1 MNTRQ
6 RFWRKA
12 LASIVLYSL
21 ILGQT
26 MPSARAASTDISDVP
41 MAVKSTV
48 KANLLVTYDNSQSMD
63 AFMSGS
69 LVAGSDP
76 NTRSNIGRQVMRNA
90 ITSHRTAFNWG
101 LMTYG
106 MTGAPGLYS
115 TWAYYLGS
123 NTGMTFTGDC
133 VGYVA
138 GVPAGYPPTPGI
150 SASNGNRRCLAN
162 PQPFTPGGAFVTY
175 DQTGDDPNI
184 QDVLYDTGTYTTAW
198 ALTAGAGT
206 GYKFYSTHK
215 TTSGNSWTTADFSGD
230 PFGCG
235 NCILNFTP
243 TDAGYL
249 PSNPPITRQLY
260 LPRAWGYLSNIT
272 GYGNINEPVQ
282 PDATTHYNNLMA
294 LLANET
300 NGSTGEVKNGAV
312 FTPLKGTLDSS
323 KTYFS
328 TSYQS
333 KPSPIQYSCQKNF
346 LMMVTDGLPTGDITG
361 NLYSAANRT
370 NPCSTTTV
378 GNCTRDVSTATW
390 TYGVGTAIATWPDTP
405 TATTATWTFG
415 TAAKDAIASV
425 TALRTTTNATSA
437 TPYDIQTYV
446 AALGD
451 TVANANALAVM
462 NAMANAGGTGS
473 ALLATNASGFQDA
486 VDKIVNDI
494 YAKTGSAAAV
504 AVSNANVIA
513 GDNASYASSYNSGT
527 WTGDLIAYPVILSD
541 PDPAKVGTPDANN
554 PIWITG
560 CSTPNELIDAANP
573 VKGKKGCSAQ
583 KLLDLMTPAAR
594 KIASYTGTAG
604 TGQGIQFQP
613 TTATTTTK
621 LSVTQQTLL
630 NSPTPPGPSDGAAVV
645 AYLRGD
651 RSGETAGTYRSRAHL
666 LGDIINAEP
675 VVVRAPAANYGDT
688 GYSAFK
694 TANASR
700 TRIVFQGANDG
711 MLHAFNTVTGAE
723 EWAYVPNLVMAG
735 LNNLSRK
742 SGFAHK
748 FLIDGTPVS
757 NDVDFSATDGV
768 TGNPAAA
775 WHTIV
780 AGGLGKGGRG
790 YYALD
795 VTSTTAVDEAALA
808 GKVLWEF
815 PNSATS
821 AAVKPNIGYSFGR
834 PVIVKTKA
842 KGWVVLVASGYNNGT
857 NTGDSGGD
865 GQGYLFVLNAR
876 TGDLI
881 KAIGTGAGSVTD
893 PSGLA
898 HISGYV
904 ETADIDNTVDYV
916 YGGDLKGNV
925 WRFNLTATN
934 TNQWGVTRLAT
945 LVDSAG
951 NVQPVTTEPELARV
965 NIGGGV
971 YKRFVYVGTGL
982 YLGDT
987 DIPGSTGANAYAS
1000 QTQTMYGLVDDL
1012 STPTPAT
1019 SPVIDLQTTPPR
1031 TILRQQTF
1039 TVNADGSRTA
1049 SANAVAFLTQK
1060 GWYIDL
1066 PTAGERANT
1075 QPGLALGALVF
1086 TSNIPST
1093 DVCTPGGSSFFN
1105 VLDYKTG
1112 GFLTDSTQ
1120 PWSSLSLG
1128 GALASRAVLIKLPS
1142 GSVMG
1147 LARKSDAT
1155 TVSVQ
1160 VPLPPSSSD
1169 TKRKSWREL
1178 M

>member
-1 MNTRQ
+1 MNMRQ
-6 RFWRKA
+6 RFRRKTI
-12 LASIVLYSL
+12 ASVVIYSL

-26 MPSARAASTDISDVP
+26 IPSARAASTDISDIP

-48 KANLLVTYDNSQSMD
+48 KPNVQVILDNSQSMD
-63 AFMSGS
+63 AFMSGK
-69 LVAGSDP
+69 LVAGDDV
-76 NTRSNIGRQVMRNA
+76 NTRGNIGRQVMRDA
-90 ITSHRTAFNWG
+90 ITAYRNSFNWG

-106 MTGAPGLYS
+106 MTSSPGLYS

-123 NTGMTFTGDC
+123 STGMTFTDDC
-133 VGYVA
+133 VGYVS

-162 PQPFTPGGAFVTY
+162 PQPFSPGGAYVTY
-175 DQTGDDPNI
+175 DQTGDDANI

-198 ALTAGAGT
+198 ALTAGTGT

-215 TTSGNSWTTADFSGD
+215 TASGNSWTSADFSGD

-235 NCILNFTP
+235 NCTLNFTP

-260 LPRAWGYLSNIT
+260 LPRAWGYLSSIT
-272 GYGNINEPVQ
+272 GSGTIDEAVQ
-282 PDATTHYNNLMA
+282 ADSTAHYNNLMA
-294 LLANET
+294 KLANET
-300 NGSTGEVKNGAV
+300 SGSTSEVKNGAV
-312 FTPLKGTLDSS
+312 FTPLKGSLDST

-333 KPSPIQYSCQKNF
+333 KPSPIAYSCQKNF
-346 LMMVTDGLPTGDITG
+346 TMLITDGLPTGKTNG
-361 NLYSAANRT
+361 TLYSAADRT
-370 NPCSTTTV
+370 NTCTWSTSS
-378 GNCTRDVSTATW
+378 NSCTSGSFGVAAT
-390 TYGVGTAIATWPDTP
+390 
-405 TATTATWTFG
+405 
-415 TAAKDAIASV
+415 DAINSV
-425 TALRTTTNATSA
+425 TALRSTTNATNSS
-437 TPYDIQTYV
+437 PYDIQTYV
-446 AALGD
+446 VALGD
-451 TVANANALAVM
+451 TVANANAISVM
-462 NAMANAGGTGS
+462 NAMAYAGGTGS
-473 ALLATNASGFQDA
+473 AYLANDAASFRSAID
-486 VDKIVNDI
+486 IVAANI
-494 YAKTGSAAAV
+494 VAKTGSAAAV
-504 AVSNANVIA
+504 AVANANVIA

-527 WTGDLIAYPVILSD
+527 WTGDLAAYPVDLTTGQ
-541 PDPAKVGTPDANN
+541 PNTAT
-554 PIWITG
+554 PIWTAG
-560 CSTPNELIDAANP
+560 
-573 VKGKKGCSAQ
+573 SAQ
-583 KLLDLMTPAAR
+583 TQLDARTAASR
-594 KIASYTGTAG
+594 KIASYTGTTG
-604 TGQGIQFQP
+604 TGQGVQFQP
-613 TTATTTTK
+613 TTATTATK
-621 LSVTQQTLL
+621 LSAAQQTLL
-630 NSPTPPGPSDGAAVV
+630 NSPTTPPGPTDGAAVV

-651 RSGETAGTYRSRAHL
+651 RSGETAGTYRSRVHL

-675 VVVRAPAANYGDT
+675 VVVRAPATNYGDT

-694 TANASR
+694 TANAGR
-700 TRIVFQGANDG
+700 TRIVLQGANDG
-711 MLHAFNTVTGAE
+711 MLHAFNTATGAE

-735 LNNLSRK
+735 LNNFSRK
-742 SGFAHK
+742 SGFVHK
-748 FLIDGTPVS
+748 FLVDGTPVS
-757 NDVDFSATDGV
+757 SDVDFSNTSGV

-780 AGGLGKGGRG
+780 VGGLGKGGRG

-795 VTSTTAVDEAALA
+795 LTSTTAADEAALA

-821 AAVKPNIGYSFGR
+821 ATDKANIGYSFGR

-857 NTGDSGGD
+857 GDSGGD
-865 GQGYLFVLNAR
+865 GTGYLFVLNAR

-881 KAIGTGAGSVTD
+881 KAIGTGAGSATD

-904 ETADIDNTVDYV
+904 ETADVDNTVDYV

-925 WRFNLTATN
+925 WRFDLTSTN

-945 LVDSAG
+945 LVDSVG

-982 YLGDT
+982 YLGDS

-1012 STPTPAT
+1012 STPSPAT
-1019 SPVIDLQTTPPR
+1019 NPVINLQTTPPR
-1031 TILRQQTF
+1031 TMLSQQTLAI
-1039 TVNADGSRTA
+1039 NADGSRTA
-1049 SANAVAFLTQK
+1049 SANAMDFSTKK
-1060 GWYIDL
+1060 GWYMDL
-1066 PTAGERANT
+1066 PSTGERINT
-1075 QPGLALGALVF
+1075 HPGLALGALVF
-1086 TSNIPST
+1086 TSNIPSS
-1093 DVCTPGGSSFFN
+1093 DVCALGGKSFFN

-1112 GFLTDSTQ
+1112 GFLTNSTVT
-1120 PWSSLSLG
+1120 WSSLSLG
-1128 GALASRAVLIKLPS
+1128 DTLASRAVLLKLPS

-1155 TVSVQ
+1155 TVSVK
-1160 VPLPPSSSD
+1160 VPLPPSSPT
-1169 TKRKSWREL
+1169 TKRKSWKEL